1 MATFSR
7 KERVAEAIKQEVG
20 QLIARGLKDPR
31 IGLITITGAKASPD
45 LREVWIYYTVH
56 GGDRVRQDTAAGL
69 EAARGFIRREV
80 GRTVRLRSTPNL
92 HFVLDEAI
100 DRGER
105 IEQLLREV
113 HEQDAQRN
121 HDHLPQS
128 QFLNQPSN
136 SQNSND
142 DDGSGSTSI
151 P

>member
-20 QLIARGLKDPR
+20 RLIVRGLKDPR

-45 LREVWIYYTVH
+45 LREAWIYYTVH
-56 GGDRVRQDTAAGL
+56 GGDRVRQDTATGL

-80 GRTVRLRSTPNL
+80 GRTVRLKSTPHL

-113 HEQDAQRN
+113 HEQDAKRN
-121 HDHLPQS
+121 LELPQS
-128 QFLNQPSN
+128 QFLNLPTN
-136 SQNSND
+136 SPNSND
-142 DDGSGSTSI
+142 DDGGGKT
-151 P
+151 